1 MYPTCLYKLFL
12 KHFFVQILLSN
23 FLTFLLAIFSCFA
36 SYICNLFLSTEL
48 TSSYCKTYNLTRK
61 LGFSYVSAGDS
72 FPLTT
77 KKGFSL
83 RAGFENRVAIRAVD
97 IETEPQTRVP
107 SMSFYPDF
115 IQILSRFYLDIHRGF
130 LEH

>member
-1 MYPTCLYKLFL
+1 MFCKLYI
-12 KHFFVQILLSN
+12 H
-23 FLTFLLAIFSCFA
+23 
-36 SYICNLFLSTEL
+36 ICNLEL

-107 SMSFYPDF
+107 SMFFYPEF
-115 IQILSRFYLDIHRGF
+115 IQIVS
-130 LEH
+130 